1 MGDEVQFLYV
11 FFSAPQISE
20 FFVDYI
26 EWMLIRR

>member
-11 FFSAPQISE
+11 FVSVPQISE
-20 FFVDYI
+20 CFVDYI